1 MTDRND
7 AAGPPGDVPRDA
19 RGADGPDVTGAG
31 GPDREGHPEA
41 PVEARVRE
49 QEAEARLRE
58 FAAMHDSMA
67 SFAGPD
73 DEHGRPHGAEGRRR
87 GRRRQPPD
95 QTSDLGYGYEYDEHE
110 GGTPIWRWVVSIV
123 APLAFIG
130 VVVALVLVVMN
141 SGILDGGGAAV
152 SPSPTVSPSDPAVV
166 GERTYKV
173 KKNDTLSQIAERFGT
188 TVDKV
193 LEANPK
199 INLNNLR
206 VGQKL
211 TIPPPD

>member
-1 MTDRND
+1 MTDQND
-7 AAGPPGDVPRDA
+7 AAGPPGGVQRDGDA
-19 RGADGPDVTGAG
+19 SERPEVTGADRT
-31 GPDREGHPEA
+31 GPQEA
-41 PVEARVRE
+41 AEAQRRE
-49 QEAEARLRE
+49 QEAEERLRE

-73 DEHGRPHGAEGRRR
+73 DEHSHQRGAEGGRRGARRR
-87 GRRRQPPD
+87 LPPD
-95 QTSDLGYGYEYDEHE
+95 QTSDLGYGYEYDEHD
-110 GGTPIWRWVVSIV
+110 GRTPVWRWVVRIV

-141 SGILDGGGAAV
+141 SGILNGDEAVV

-188 TVDKV
+188 TVDRI

>member
-1 MTDRND
+1 VTDQTD
-7 AAGPPGDVPRDA
+7 GSGPPGDAPEHEQRGGGNEEAGPGHRDA
-19 RGADGPDVTGAG
+19 GPGAA
-31 GPDREGHPEA
+31 
-41 PVEARVRE
+41 EARRRE
-49 QEAEARLRE
+49 EQAEERLRE

-73 DEHGRPHGAEGRRR
+73 DEHAHAQGGGGRR

-95 QTSDLGYGYEYDEHE
+95 QTSDLGYGYDYDDH
-110 GGTPIWRWVVSIV
+110 GGATPVWRWVVRIV

-141 SGILDGGGAAV
+141 SGILNGDEAVV
-152 SPSPTVSPSDPAVV
+152 SPSPTVSPSDPAEV

-188 TVDKV
+188 TVDKI

-211 TIPPPD
+211 KIPPQE